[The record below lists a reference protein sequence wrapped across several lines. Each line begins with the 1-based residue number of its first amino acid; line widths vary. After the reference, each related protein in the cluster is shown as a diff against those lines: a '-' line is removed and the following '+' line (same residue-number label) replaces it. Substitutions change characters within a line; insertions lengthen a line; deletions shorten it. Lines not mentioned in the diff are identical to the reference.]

1 MRVGWGATGGGWREA
16 SNPHKPALAN
26 GELRCIGSTTF
37 NDLKASFDRD
47 KALARRFQKI
57 EVLEPSRDEAVQIL
71 QGLKSR
77 YEEHHGVTYS
87 EPALEAAVDLST
99 KHLVDRHLPDK
110 AIDVIDEAASAEAL
124 EPEDKRGPR
133 DD

>member
-1 MRVGWGATGGGWREA
+1 
-16 SNPHKPALAN
+16 
-26 GELRCIGSTTF
+26 
-37 NDLKASFDRD
+37 

-87 EPALEAAVDLST
+87 EPALEAAVDLSA

-110 AIDVIDEAASAEAL
+110 AIDVIDEAGAL
-124 EPEDKRGPR
+124 QRMKPANERVPVIGVPEIEQVVAKIAPIPPPTPPPHHKSPPHTPTP
-133 DD
+133 